1 MELYAEIAE
10 SRDYEIKISKGIT
23 ALDLRYIAVLNRQN
37 LSEHRYGDGDE
48 KVALPKFEQILEL
61 RKLAELAK
69 GRVAFS
75 NIERYAGKPHFFVVK
90 QLTEG
95 RLLLAPLSPRYLK
108 QIQQSIAFGEKGHA
122 MIVDSLGRVVAHPNS
137 EWQEKSMDASKVS
150 VVKEM
155 IARKTGVAQ
164 FYAPPLK
171 ADMIAGYTFVPET
184 GWGVMVP
191 QPVSELISHAR
202 NVQHAGLIIAALSL
216 MISIF
221 ISWKLSNLFSHPVRS
236 LSNVANRIANG
247 DRVAR
252 ATLKNSIAP
261 SEIGKLEKSFNR
273 MVEELQEKTDQLS
286 IALKEAKAGSNAK
299 SQFIA
304 MVSHEIRTPISG
316 AIGLLEILKETE
328 LDKNQNKYVDSCHST
343 IGNLINIV
351 DDIIDYSQ
359 IESGKFSIFPINFDV
374 HSLADD
380 IYSLFSPMAKRK
392 DLEFHINYE
401 TSIPKQIFGDPKRIR
416 QVILNVVAN
425 AIKFTDSGKISIN
438 IRFENSNTGADS
450 LVFSVIDTGIGI
462 PADMDSDLFEEFSQ
476 VDNSHSR
483 QYGGNGLGLTISK
496 RLMTIMGGE
505 IWYESQLDV
514 GSNFHIRLPVNC
526 QGDADD

>member
-1 MELYAEIAE
+1 M
-10 SRDYEIKISKGIT
+10 
-23 ALDLRYIAVLNRQN
+23 
-37 LSEHRYGDGDE
+37 
-48 KVALPKFEQILEL
+48 
-61 RKLAELAK
+61 
-69 GRVAFS
+69 
-75 NIERYAGKPHFFVVK
+75 
-90 QLTEG
+90 
-95 RLLLAPLSPRYLK
+95 
-108 QIQQSIAFGEKGHA
+108 
-122 MIVDSLGRVVAHPNS
+122 
-137 EWQEKSMDASKVS
+137 
-150 VVKEM
+150 
-155 IARKTGVAQ
+155 
-164 FYAPPLK
+164 
-171 ADMIAGYTFVPET
+171 
-184 GWGVMVP
+184 
-191 QPVSELISHAR
+191 
-202 NVQHAGLIIAALSL
+202 
-216 MISIF
+216 
-221 ISWKLSNLFSHPVRS
+221 RS

-425 AIKFTDSGKISIN
+425 AIKFYRQWKNFDQYSI
-438 IRFENSNTGADS
+438 
-450 LVFSVIDTGIGI
+450 
-462 PADMDSDLFEEFSQ
+462 
-476 VDNSHSR
+476 
-483 QYGGNGLGLTISK
+483 
-496 RLMTIMGGE
+496 
-505 IWYESQLDV
+505 
-514 GSNFHIRLPVNC
+514 
-526 QGDADD
+526 

>member
-1 MELYAEIAE
+1 MHFNLE
-10 SRDYEIKISKGIT
+10 T
-23 ALDLRYIAVLNRQN
+23 A
-37 LSEHRYGDGDE
+37 
-48 KVALPKFEQILEL
+48 
-61 RKLAELAK
+61 
-69 GRVAFS
+69 
-75 NIERYAGKPHFFVVK
+75 
-90 QLTEG
+90 
-95 RLLLAPLSPRYLK
+95 
-108 QIQQSIAFGEKGHA
+108 
-122 MIVDSLGRVVAHPNS
+122 
-137 EWQEKSMDASKVS
+137 
-150 VVKEM
+150 
-155 IARKTGVAQ
+155 
-164 FYAPPLK
+164 
-171 ADMIAGYTFVPET
+171 
-184 GWGVMVP
+184 
-191 QPVSELISHAR
+191 
-202 NVQHAGLIIAALSL
+202 
-216 MISIF
+216 
-221 ISWKLSNLFSHPVRS
+221 
-236 LSNVANRIANG
+236 
-247 DRVAR
+247 
-252 ATLKNSIAP
+252 
-261 SEIGKLEKSFNR
+261 
-273 MVEELQEKTDQLS
+273 
-286 IALKEAKAGSNAK
+286 
-299 SQFIA
+299 
-304 MVSHEIRTPISG
+304 HEIRTPISG

>member
-1 MELYAEIAE
+1 
-10 SRDYEIKISKGIT
+10 
-23 ALDLRYIAVLNRQN
+23 
-37 LSEHRYGDGDE
+37 
-48 KVALPKFEQILEL
+48 
-61 RKLAELAK
+61 
-69 GRVAFS
+69 
-75 NIERYAGKPHFFVVK
+75 
-90 QLTEG
+90 
-95 RLLLAPLSPRYLK
+95 
-108 QIQQSIAFGEKGHA
+108 

-304 MVSHEIRTPISG
+304 MVRAVS
-316 AIGLLEILKETE
+316 ILKCNRQIC
-328 LDKNQNKYVDSCHST
+328 DF
-343 IGNLINIV
+343 GLIDFQGCPESEHFSWSIV
-351 DDIIDYSQ
+351 
-359 IESGKFSIFPINFDV
+359 
-374 HSLADD
+374 
-380 IYSLFSPMAKRK
+380 
-392 DLEFHINYE
+392 
-401 TSIPKQIFGDPKRIR
+401 
-416 QVILNVVAN
+416 
-425 AIKFTDSGKISIN
+425 
-438 IRFENSNTGADS
+438 
-450 LVFSVIDTGIGI
+450 
-462 PADMDSDLFEEFSQ
+462 
-476 VDNSHSR
+476 
-483 QYGGNGLGLTISK
+483 
-496 RLMTIMGGE
+496 
-505 IWYESQLDV
+505 
-514 GSNFHIRLPVNC
+514 
-526 QGDADD
+526 